1 LILHIFSAKVN
12 RGMYILIQAIFKEK
26 VGIHINSSKNFD
38 ENQTIAKAIRP
49 GDKLPFGQLLIL
61 GIQHAFTMFGAT
73 VLVPIITGLSVSVSL
88 FTAGIGTLWFHLVT
102 NRKVPIF
109 LGSSFAFIA
118 PVELVVREM
127 GIPAA
132 QGGIIVAGLLYCIMA
147 GLIALL
153 GPKFMESLLP
163 PIITGPIIMV
173 IGLNLAPVAIESA
186 SQSWLIAI
194 IVLAVVAYVNLYVKG
209 FMRLLPVISGII
221 VGYILSLLAGI
232 VDLTPIKEAAWF
244 AVPDFSWPVFD
255 MAAIGLIAPVA
266 IASMVEHVGDVLA
279 VGATVEQ
286 DFIKEPGL
294 SRTLIGDGIA
304 TTLAGIVGGP
314 ANTTYS
320 ENTGVLALTRVWKPE
335 VMRIAAVIA
344 IGLSFVQKLGA
355 AIRTIPDPVIGGI
368 SIVLFGMI
376 ASVGVRTV
384 VENQIDFKQPRNLF
398 ISSIIL
404 VVGIGGAIVKLWGG
418 IQIGGMGLAA
428 ILGIILNQILPKES

>member
-1 LILHIFSAKVN
+1 MATLLERV
-12 RGMYILIQAIFKEK
+12 AIS
-26 VGIHINSSKNFD
+26 INSSKVYD
-38 ENQTIAKAIRP
+38 ENKTVTKAVRP
-49 GDKLPFGQLLIL
+49 GDYLPFGQLLIL
-61 GIQHAFTMFGAT
+61 GLQHAFTMFGAT
-73 VLVPIITGLSVSVSL
+73 VLVPIMTGLSVSVAL

-118 PVELVVREM
+118 PVAAVVKQM

-132 QGGIIVAGLLYCIMA
+132 QGGIIVAGLIYCIMA
-147 GLIALL
+147 ALISFL
-153 GPKFMESLLP
+153 GPKFMEKLLP
-163 PIITGPIIMV
+163 PIVTGPIIMV
-173 IGLNLAPVAIESA
+173 IGLNLAPTAISSA
-186 SQSWLIAI
+186 STNWLIAI
-194 IVLAVVAYVNLYVKG
+194 AVLLVVAYVNLYAKG
-209 FMRLLPVISGII
+209 FMRMLPVISGII
-221 VGYILSLLAGI
+221 VGYILCLFANI
-232 VDLTPIKEAAWF
+232 VDFTPIREAAWF
-244 AVPDFSWPVFD
+244 AVPDFSWPIFD

-266 IASMVEHVGDVLA
+266 IATIVEHVGDVLS

-286 DFIKEPGL
+286 DFIKDPGL
-294 SRTLIGDGIA
+294 PKTLVGDGIA
-304 TTLAGIVGGP
+304 TALAGLLGGP

-335 VMRIAAVIA
+335 VMRIAALIA
-344 IGLSFVQKLGA
+344 IGLSFVQKINA

-404 VVGIGGAIVKLWGG
+404 VMGIGGAVIDLGGG
-418 IQIGGMGLAA
+418 IQMGGMGLAA
-428 ILGIILNQILPKES
+428 ILGIILNQVLPKEEI

>member
-1 LILHIFSAKVN
+1 V
-12 RGMYILIQAIFKEK
+12 AIP
-26 VGIHINSSKNFD
+26 INSSKVYD
-38 ENQTIAKAIRP
+38 ENKTVTKAIRP
-49 GDKLPFGQLLIL
+49 GDYLPFGQLLIL
-61 GIQHAFTMFGAT
+61 GLQHAFTMFGAT
-73 VLVPIITGLSVSVSL
+73 VLVPIMTGLSVSVAL
-88 FTAGIGTLWFHLVT
+88 FTAGIGTYWFHLVT

-118 PVELVVREM
+118 PVALVVKEM

-147 GLIALL
+147 ALVSIL
-153 GPKFMESLLP
+153 GPKFIESLLP
-163 PIITGPIIMV
+163 PIVTGPIIMV
-173 IGLNLAPVAIESA
+173 IGLNLAPTAISGA
-186 SQSWLIAI
+186 SQNWFIAI
-194 IVLAVVAYVNLYVKG
+194 AVLLVVAYVNLYVKG
-209 FMRLLPVISGII
+209 FMRMLPVISGII
-221 VGYILSLLAGI
+221 VGYILSLFANI
-232 VDLTPIKEAAWF
+232 VDFAPIREAAWF
-244 AVPDFSWPVFD
+244 AIPDFSLPVFD
-255 MAAIGLIAPVA
+255 LSAIGLIAPVA
-266 IASMVEHVGDVLA
+266 IASMVEHVGDILS

-286 DFIKEPGL
+286 DFVKDPGL
-294 SRTLIGDGIA
+294 PRTLVGDGIA
-304 TTLAGIVGGP
+304 TALAGLLGGP

-335 VMRIAAVIA
+335 VMRVAAIIA

-404 VVGIGGAIVKLWGG
+404 VVGIGGAVINLGG
-418 IQIGGMGLAA
+418 GVQIGGMGLAA
-428 ILGIILNQILPKES
+428 ILGIILNQVLPRDS

>member
-1 LILHIFSAKVN
+1 MPL
-12 RGMYILIQAIFKEK
+12 
-26 VGIHINSSKNFD
+26 
-38 ENQTIAKAIRP
+38 
-49 GDKLPFGQLLIL
+49 GQLLVL
-61 GIQHAFTMFGAT
+61 GLQHAFTMFGAT
-73 VLVPIITGLSVSVSL
+73 VLVPILTGFSVSVAL
-88 FTAGIGTLWFHLVT
+88 FTAGLGTLWFHLVT

-118 PVELVVREM
+118 PVALVVQEK

-147 GLIALL
+147 ALMYFL

-163 PIITGPIIMV
+163 PIVTGPIIMV
-173 IGLNLAPVAIESA
+173 IGLNLAPTAIESA
-186 SQSWLIAI
+186 SQNWLIAI
-194 IVLAVVAYVNLYVKG
+194 AVLLVVAYVNLYAKG
-209 FMRLLPVISGII
+209 FLKMLPVISGII
-221 VGYILSLLAGI
+221 VGYILCLLANI
-232 VDLTPIKEAAWF
+232 VDFTPIREAAWF
-244 AVPDFSWPVFD
+244 AVPDFTLPVFD

-266 IASMVEHVGDVLA
+266 IASMVEHVGDVIS

-286 DFIKEPGL
+286 DFIKDPGL

-304 TTLAGIVGGP
+304 TSLAGLLGGP

-344 IGLSFVQKLGA
+344 ICLSFVQKLSA
-355 AIRTIPDPVIGGI
+355 AIRTIPAPVIGGI

-384 VENQIDFKQPRNLF
+384 VENQVDFTQPRNLF
-398 ISSIIL
+398 ISSVIL
-404 VVGIGGAIVKLWGG
+404 VIGIGGAVLDLGG
-418 IQIGGMGLAA
+418 NFQMGGMGLGA

>member
-1 LILHIFSAKVN
+1 
-12 RGMYILIQAIFKEK
+12 
-26 VGIHINSSKNFD
+26 
-38 ENQTIAKAIRP
+38 
-49 GDKLPFGQLLIL
+49 LPLGQLLVL
-61 GIQHAFTMFGAT
+61 GLQHAFTMFGAT
-73 VLVPIITGLSVSVSL
+73 VLVPILTGFSVSVAL
-88 FTAGIGTLWFHLVT
+88 FTAGLGTLWFHLVT

-118 PVELVVREM
+118 PVALVVQEK

-147 GLIALL
+147 ALMYFL

-163 PIITGPIIMV
+163 PIVTGPIIMV
-173 IGLNLAPVAIESA
+173 IGLNLAPTAIESA
-186 SQSWLIAI
+186 SQNWLIAI
-194 IVLAVVAYVNLYVKG
+194 AVLLVVAYVNLYAKG
-209 FMRLLPVISGII
+209 FLKMLPVISGII
-221 VGYILSLLAGI
+221 VGYILCLLANI
-232 VDLTPIKEAAWF
+232 VDFTPIREAAWF
-244 AVPDFSWPVFD
+244 AVPDFTLPVFD

-266 IASMVEHVGDVLA
+266 IASMVEHVGDVIS

-286 DFIKEPGL
+286 DFIKDPGL

-304 TTLAGIVGGP
+304 TSLAGLLGGP

-344 IGLSFVQKLGA
+344 ICLSFVQKLSA
-355 AIRTIPDPVIGGI
+355 AIRTIPAPVIGGI

-384 VENQIDFKQPRNLF
+384 VENQVDFTQPRNLF
-398 ISSIIL
+398 ISSVIL
-404 VVGIGGAIVKLWGG
+404 VIGIGGAVLDLGG
-418 IQIGGMGLAA
+418 NFQMGGMGLGA